1 MVVKADGWQL
11 IYQEFAEI
19 IGEEETQ
26 LVFENFKGTT
36 VNFPLRLVR
45 REQLVDAVK
54 REYGEGSTVHE
65 LSMKYVLAE
74 RTIHKY
80 LNE

>member
-1 MVVKADGWQL
+1 MGKADEWQL

-19 IGEEETQ
+19 IGEEATK
-26 LVFENFKGTT
+26 LIFENFKGTT

-45 REQLVDAVK
+45 RERLVDTVK
-54 REYGEGSTVHE
+54 REYGAGATVHE

-80 LNE
+80 LSE

>member
-1 MVVKADGWQL
+1 MRETEDWQL

-19 IGEEETQ
+19 IGKENTR

-45 REQLVDAVK
+45 RERLVATVK
-54 REYGEGSTVHE
+54 REYQQGATVHE
-65 LSMKYVLAE
+65 LSIEHVLAE